1 VKAASP
7 VRADKFE
14 IYLRVR
20 VHYYSFQRNKHTKHL
35 YNGYLCLSVLCLPK
49 LLGLVF
55 LGSFIV
61 YAVLIEIIMHA

>member
-1 VKAASP
+1 VL
-7 VRADKFE
+7 D
-14 IYLRVR
+14 

-55 LGSFIV
+55 LGSFIL